1 MTKPTV
7 SVRATNLGPTE
18 PVGNPSPNAA
28 IHVLLVGNADRPEAA
43 WAIPPRKRRP
53 SIAVSGPERSLRARV
68 GPGVSV
74 CWQQTADLPTAI
86 RLIEA
91 GAPIPDVVVL
101 IQPYPSCIEQKSV
114 EDFRRQFPLVR
125 LVSLAGSWCE
135 GESRSGRPLNGVFRI
150 PWHRWPH
157 QQDEQL
163 AALTDTQSGP
173 LALPP
178 TATPDEHLL
187 ARAARPRRRLTGAV
201 GIASIEQARAVLA
214 QHNGKLAP
222 RSNSWP
228 VRWTETDAP
237 PSPGQAACRLLHDAC
252 AARGATGVFLR
263 AEPAAT
269 ASPRAT
275 EEDVGEKVPTHRP
288 ARCPRLLRGVFVE
301 AAPLD
306 GQARSLVAQL
316 ASAVAPAPLAVLA
329 NFPRIDQAAAAVAVG
344 AAAVMAKPFDLDDLF
359 AWLEQVGRDLP
370 SDSGV
375 ESQPGSIL
383 QGGA

>member
-7 SVRATNLGPTE
+7 SIRATNPGPNA
-18 PVGNPSPNAA
+18 PVGTSSPNAA
-28 IHVLLVGNADRPEAA
+28 VHVLLVGNADRPEAA

-53 SIAVSGPERSLRARV
+53 SSAVSGPERSLRAPI

-91 GAPIPDVVVL
+91 GEPIPDVVVL

-114 EDFRRQFPLVR
+114 ENFRRRFPLAR
-125 LVSLAGSWCE
+125 LVGLAGSWCE

-163 AALTDTQSGP
+163 AALTDAQPGP

-214 QHNGKLAP
+214 QYNSKLAP
-222 RSNSWP
+222 RSNSWA

-252 AARGATGVFLR
+252 AARGAAGLFLR
-263 AEPAAT
+263 AEPAT
-269 ASPRAT
+269 TSSPRAT
-275 EEDVGEKVPTHRP
+275 EDVGDEASPDHPTQRP
-288 ARCPRLLRGVFVE
+288 RPLRGVFADV
-301 AAPLD
+301 APLD

-344 AAAVMAKPFDLDDLF
+344 AAAVLAKPFDLDDLF

-370 SDSGV
+370 SDLGD
-375 ESQPGSIL
+375 ESQPSSIL
-383 QGGA
+383 QSGA